1 MKFGPQL
8 PAHAKPLGEKDKTAL
23 LLDRKVMGVVMTVLF
38 WVTLALN

>member
-8 PAHAKPLGEKDKTAL
+8 PAQAKPLGEKDNTAL
-23 LLDRKVMGVVMTVLF
+23 LLDRKVMGVAMTVLF